1 MPDAKR
7 RLLRSGVLLF
17 LLGLLT
23 GLVEAEFANVRMGLA
38 AHLEGVMNGMLLLIL
53 GAVWQEL
60 RLGARAEVVA
70 FWALLYGTFANWGF
84 TTFSAMLG
92 TVGLSP
98 ITAAGREAATP
109 WQEHLVLAG
118 FISVGL
124 AMLVAI
130 GIVLWGLRG
139 GSTDHPA

>member
-7 RLLRSGVLLF
+7 RLLWSGMLLF

-23 GLVEAEFANVRMGLA
+23 GPVESEFSNVRMGLA

-60 RLGARAEVVA
+60 RLGARAEAVA
-70 FWALLYGTFANWGF
+70 FRALLYGAFANWGF
-84 TTFSAMLG
+84 TTLSAMLG

-98 ITAAGREAATP
+98 IAAAGREAAAP
-109 WQEHLVLAG
+109 WQEHLVFAG
-118 FISVGL
+118 LVSVGL
-124 AMLVAI
+124 AMIVAV
-130 GIVLWGLRG
+130 GLMLWGLRR
-139 GSTDHPA
+139 PRA